1 MELQGSNPRVVELK
15 YVDETK
21 SIIIAPET
29 LRRKY
34 AEYQGV
40 KAKVIFLTMYKLNTS
55 IIKYLILR

>member
-1 MELQGSNPRVVELK
+1 MNLILFRYSPRVVELK

-40 KAKVIFLTMYKLNTS
+40 KAKVIFFNDVYITRDN
-55 IIKYLILR
+55 